1 MMVSETPDRGRA
13 TASAAET
20 EAALLAE
27 YDIIRVPADRF
38 DVDGY
43 HYTNLADAVAQGKRA
58 REVRR

>member
-1 MMVSETPDRGRA
+1 MASETPDRGRA

-27 YDIIRVPADRF
+27 HGITRVRADHF

-43 HYTNLADAVAQGKRA
+43 RYTNVADAIAQANRA
-58 REVRR
+58 QEVRR